1 MKLPLLLV
9 DTHGEVTIF
18 GSRDSVSREFEAQDV
33 RDDEY
38 RLFDA
43 AGLEYALV
51 ADSDSSPVLVGDPVT
66 GQADF
71 DRVLAIARDYLGSL
85 PARVRSRS

>member
-1 MKLPLLLV
+1 MAPRAELDGPIVMKLPLLVV

-18 GSRDSVSREFEAQDV
+18 GSRDSVSRELEAQDV

-51 ADSDSSPVLVGDPVT
+51 ADSDSSLVLVGDP
-66 GQADF
+66 
-71 DRVLAIARDYLGSL
+71 
-85 PARVRSRS
+85 